1 MISRHLLQSCLVAI
15 MIAMAHAGSKSSK
28 RGKGGSSG
36 SRWNN
41 QRPDSWNRPNKKPS
55 NWNKPNKW
63 NSPNS
68 WSSSSKDYDDDKYYD
83 DDKPNSRLPRCTL
96 ANPVNEQFDIISPSW
111 QKAYTAAA
119 ISDDEV
125 IVWHANLVMNEF
137 MEVVEDYEYAG
148 KSMHGDLCSLLL
160 IA

>member
-1 MISRHLLQSCLVAI
+1 MT
-15 MIAMAHAGSKSSK
+15 HAGSKSSK
-28 RGKGGSSG
+28 RGKGSSG
-36 SRWNN
+36 GRWNN
-41 QRPDSWNRPNKKPS
+41 QRPDPWSRPNKKPS

-68 WSSSSKDYDDDKYYD
+68 WSSSSNDYDDDKYYD

-111 QKAYTAAA
+111 QKAYTPPAIAA
-119 ISDDEV
+119 DDV